1 MGVASF
7 SGCGFVPSLYREA
20 ELLEQL
26 LSVFVDC
33 LVLALATRVVE
44 TSLPTLATC
53 EAGWWDVNLYTCIH
67 ISLIHVSLW
76 RLTKET
82 MVDHGLE
89 DIGVPSTHPG
99 KGE

>member
-20 ELLEQL
+20 ELLDQL

-44 TSLPTLATC
+44 TSLPTLATY
-53 EAGWWDVNLYTCIH
+53 EVVGWWDVNLYTCIH
-67 ISLIHVSLW
+67 AHI
-76 RLTKET
+76 TMET
-82 MVDHGLE
+82 HQGNHGR
-89 DIGVPSTHPG
+89 PWS
-99 KGE
+99 